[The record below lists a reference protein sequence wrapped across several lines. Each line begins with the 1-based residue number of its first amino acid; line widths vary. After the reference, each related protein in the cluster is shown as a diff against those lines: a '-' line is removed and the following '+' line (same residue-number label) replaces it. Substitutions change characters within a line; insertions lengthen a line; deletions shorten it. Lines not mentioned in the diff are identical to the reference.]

1 MQLGR
6 QGDDRPQASV
16 GYDDDVSPTIFR
28 EAGYRFYFFSREEAR
43 MHVHV
48 HHETG
53 EAKIWLEPG
62 VMIAEN
68 YGLSERRLATAL
80 RLTRERQDEIRAAWT
95 AHFRR

>member
-1 MQLGR
+1 
-6 QGDDRPQASV
+6 
-16 GYDDDVSPTIFR
+16 
-28 EAGYRFYFFSREEAR
+28 

-53 EAKIWLEPG
+53 EAKIWLEPD
-62 VMIAEN
+62 VMVAEN